1 MVTVGPGSGP
11 ERKGSPLVLVG
22 LGAVLAV
29 LIAVVVTVGA
39 VRNNAAEGDQVSKT
53 GTTSER
59 VPVRNPNGSAGFG
72 QSDVDVFGRRVDVP
86 DNLAGVALEQN
97 PTAQQQSGGPGWL
110 TAAPQPATGEGV
122 WQRVF
127 GGPVVRFSTS
137 DGPARIEGKAAVG
150 FAHTPQGAA
159 LAAEQ
164 IYWRTNAN
172 PRDRDMLVRL
182 VQVTP
187 HYLADYDR
195 LVAEGK
201 VSDRLPEKL
210 RPLLFASDAFR
221 IESYAEET
229 ALIQF
234 ARKARETVD
243 GQPTWVGMRLAVVW
257 RDGDWKLT
265 AVSGEQQVQIDS
277 LRSIEGWTQW

>member
-1 MVTVGPGSGP
+1 MTTRGSGRP
-11 ERKGSPLVLVG
+11 PLALLG
-22 LGAVLAV
+22 AGAVLSVA
-29 LIAVVVTVGA
+29 IAAIVTVVTVGDSASGDDHASTPDTMSASAPELASA
-39 VRNNAAEGDQVSKT
+39 VPSAAAAVFG
-53 GTTSER
+53 
-59 VPVRNPNGSAGFG
+59 NPET
-72 QSDVDVFGRRVDVP
+72 DMFGRRVDVP
-86 DNLAGVALEQN
+86 VAAAGVALHQN
-97 PTAQQQSGGPGWL
+97 PDQRQQPGTPGW
-110 TAAPQPATGEGV
+110 TAAAPVPSNGEGV
-122 WQRVF
+122 WQRIF

-137 DGPARIEGKAAVG
+137 DGPSRIDGSAAVG

-172 PRDRDMLVRL
+172 PKDRDLLVRL
-182 VQVTP
+182 VDVTP
-187 HYLADYDR
+187 GYLAEYDR

-201 VSDRLPEKL
+201 VSDRLPDKL

-221 IESYAEET
+221 IESYADDF
-229 ALIQF
+229 AKVQF

-243 GQPTWVGMRLAVVW
+243 GQPTWVGMRLAVMW

-265 AVSGEQQVQIDS
+265 AVTGDERVQIES

>member
-1 MVTVGPGSGP
+1 MVTTRRSG
-11 ERKGSPLVLVG
+11 RMPLALMG
-22 LGAVLAV
+22 AGAVISVALAV
-29 LIAVVVTVGA
+29 ALTTVA
-39 VRNNAAEGDQVSKT
+39 LRDNASGDEPVAAT
-53 GTTSER
+53 GTTSGTAAD
-59 VPVRNPNGSAGFG
+59 PGGAAFGNPEN
-72 QSDVDVFGRRVDVP
+72 DMFGRRVDVP
-86 DNLAGVALEQN
+86 IRATGVVLPQH
-97 PTAQQQSGGPGWL
+97 PDQQQRPGTPGWIS
-110 TAAPQPATGEGV
+110 AAPTPSSGEGV

-127 GGPVVRFSTS
+127 GGPVVRFSAS
-137 DGPARIEGKAAVG
+137 DGPARIDGSAALG

-172 PRDRDMLVRL
+172 PKDRDLLIRL
-182 VQVTP
+182 VDVTP
-187 HYLADYDR
+187 QYLAEYDR

-201 VSDRLPEKL
+201 VSDRLPDKL

-221 IESYAEET
+221 IESYADDF
-229 ALIQF
+229 AKVQF

-243 GQPTWVGMRLAVVW
+243 GQPTWVGMRLAVRW

-265 AVSGEQQVQIDS
+265 PVTGDERVQIES

>member
-1 MVTVGPGSGP
+1 MVTTGPGSGP
-11 ERKGSPLVLVG
+11 AHNRSRVAMLGVGALLAVIIAVLVT
-22 LGAVLAV
+22 V
-29 LIAVVVTVGA
+29 IAMRDNTVG
-39 VRNNAAEGDQVSKT
+39 GDQMSKA
-53 GTTSER
+53 GTSSEN
-59 VPVRNPNGSAGFG
+59 VPGTAASSFG
-72 QSDVDVFGRRVDVP
+72 DPEADMFGRRVDVP
-86 DNLAGVALEQN
+86 DNGTGIALEQN
-97 PTAQQQSGGPGWL
+97 PALQQWPGAPTWQ
-110 TAAPQPATGEGV
+110 TAAPQPAGDQGV

-137 DGPARIEGKAAVG
+137 DGPARIDGKAAVG

-172 PRDRDMLVRL
+172 PRDRDLLLRL
-182 VQVTP
+182 VAVTP
-187 HYLADYDR
+187 QYLADYDR

-201 VSDRLPEKL
+201 VSDRLPDKL

-221 IESYAEET
+221 IESYTEDSAS
-229 ALIQF
+229 IQF
-234 ARKARETVD
+234 ARKARETAD
-243 GQPTWVGMRLAVVW
+243 GQPTWVGMRLAVIW

-265 AVSGEQQVQIDS
+265 AVSGQQQVQIDS

>member
-1 MVTVGPGSGP
+1 MVISGPGSGP
-11 ERKGSPLVLVG
+11 AQKRSPLALLGV
-22 LGAVLAV
+22 GAVLAV
-29 LIAVVVTVGA
+29 VVAVLVTVIAMRDNA
-39 VRNNAAEGDQVSKT
+39 VSGDQVSKT
-53 GTTSER
+53 GTSSEN
-59 VPVRNPNGSAGFG
+59 VPTAASGFG
-72 QSDVDVFGRRVDVP
+72 NPEVDMFGRRVDVP
-86 DNLAGVALEQN
+86 DNDIGVALEQN
-97 PTAQQQSGGPGWL
+97 PALQQQPGAPTWL
-110 TAAPQPATGEGV
+110 TAAPQPASGQGV

-137 DGPARIEGKAAVG
+137 DGPARIDGKAAVG

-172 PRDRDMLVRL
+172 PRDRDLLLRL
-182 VQVTP
+182 VEVTP
-187 HYLADYDR
+187 QYLADYDR

-201 VSDRLPEKL
+201 VSDRLPDKL

-221 IESYAEET
+221 IESYTEDSAI
-229 ALIQF
+229 IQF
-234 ARKARETVD
+234 ARKARETAD
-243 GQPTWVGMRLAVVW
+243 GQPTWVGMRLAVTW

-265 AVSGEQQVQIDS
+265 AVSGQQQVQIDS

>member
-1 MVTVGPGSGP
+1 MVTIGPGSGP
-11 ERKGSPLVLVG
+11 QRTRSPLALAG
-22 LGAVLAV
+22 LDAVLAV
-29 LIAVVVTVGA
+29 LIAVAVTVGA

-53 GTTSER
+53 GTTSEGA
-59 VPVRNPNGSAGFG
+59 PAAEPNGSAGFG
-72 QSDVDVFGRRVDVP
+72 TPEVDVFGRRVDVP
-86 DNLAGVALEQN
+86 SNPAGVALEQN
-97 PTAQQQSGGPGWL
+97 PAGQQQQGTPGWL
-110 TAAPQPATGEGV
+110 TAAPHPAKGEAV

-137 DGPARIEGKAAVG
+137 DGPTRIEGRAAVG

-221 IESYAEET
+221 IESYTEDT